1 VITGMLTARTWI
13 KNPASRPRPSG
24 FSIIEL
30 LGVLAIIGL
39 IAALVFPRL
48 GSLGLADLRSSGR
61 RLQGMVQLTF
71 NLAVMEKAD
80 YRLAFDLDSQCF
92 WAEKNIMGVYV
103 TAKLDLLSMFCLP
116 EEVYIQELEVL
127 DRKLVRTG
135 TDYIYFGMDGFVEP
149 ARIVMVNESEDGFTL
164 FTDPTTGRIKV
175 YDGRVEY
182 DKR

>member
-1 VITGMLTARTWI
+1 MITGILTAPTWT
-13 KNPASRPRPSG
+13 KSPGSRPRRPG

-80 YRLAFDLDSQCF
+80 YRLALDLDSQCV
-92 WAEKNIMGVYV
+92 WVEKNINGTYE
-103 TAKLDLLSMFCLP
+103 ASKLELLSRYCLP
-116 EEVYIQELEVL
+116 DQVYIQELEVL
-127 DRKLVRTG
+127 DRKLVSTG
-135 TDYIYFGMDGFVEP
+135 TEHIYFGMDGFVEP
-149 ARIVMVNESEDGFTL
+149 ARIFIVNESDDGFSL

-175 YDGRVEY
+175 YDGRVGY
-182 DKR
+182 SKR